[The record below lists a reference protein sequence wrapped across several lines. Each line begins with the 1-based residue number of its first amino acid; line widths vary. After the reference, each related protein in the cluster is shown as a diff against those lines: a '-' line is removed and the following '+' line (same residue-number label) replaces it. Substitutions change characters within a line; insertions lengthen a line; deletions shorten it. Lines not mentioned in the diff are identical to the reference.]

1 VIPPEQLTAA
11 LVRLDPRDWEVLDL
25 SLRRRV
31 PDEALADV
39 LDVDER
45 EVARRRAAA
54 IEKLADDIGV
64 QRGYD
69 LGLVLKA
76 LLDVGTWE
84 AAEAQGAP
92 SAPVAKPPPPEAAPE
107 EEEEEASEPAPA
119 PVPSGGV
126 HRFLVPAVATVAAL
140 VAAGGAAAVV
150 LNGSSDDHAGSAG
163 SGPRAFTP
171 QKGGALAVPFP
182 SDPNVSFRYLT
193 AYVRR
198 PTVLYSS
205 PGGRRRLKISARTEW
220 GSPRVLS
227 VVQQSGRWLGVTVS
241 ELPNGEVGWLPERGA
256 RLGGVTWSIH
266 VDVSK
271 RRLKVRR
278 NGHVVRS
285 TKVAVGSSEHP
296 TPTGRFAVTD
306 RLKVH
311 DGASPYG
318 CCVLALTGHQ
328 RDLPPDWPGGDR
340 LAIHATTD
348 EGSIGHPVSLGCMRL
363 QSSEGRWLI
372 KTIPIGTPVFIH
384 S

>member
-1 VIPPEQLTAA
+1 MIPPEQLTAA

-31 PDEALADV
+31 PDSALADV

-54 IEKLADDIGV
+54 IEKLADDMGV

-69 LGLVLKA
+69 LGEVLKA

-92 SAPVAKPPPPEAAPE
+92 SGPVAKAPRISSE
-107 EEEEEASEPAPA
+107 EQASEA
-119 PVPSGGV
+119 VPWHSRPGGL
-126 HRFLVPAVATVAAL
+126 RRTAVAVVAVVAAL
-140 VAAGGAAAVV
+140 AVAGGAAAVV
-150 LNGSSDDHAGSAG
+150 MNGSSDDGTG
-163 SGPRAFTP
+163 DGDPGPRPFTP
-171 QKGGALAVPFP
+171 QKGGALAQPFP

-205 PGGRRRLKISARTEW
+205 PGGQRKLKIPGRTEW

-227 VVQQSGRWLGVTVS
+227 VVQQSGRWLGVLVP
-241 ELPNGEVGWLPERGA
+241 ELPNGQVAWVPERA
-256 RLGGVTWSIH
+256 ALLGGVIWSLH

-271 RRLKVRR
+271 RRLWVKKSGHLVRKTR
-278 NGHVVRS
+278 I
-285 TKVAVGSSEHP
+285 AVGSPEHP
-296 TPTGRFAVTD
+296 TPSGRFAVTD
-306 RLKVH
+306 KLKVG
-311 DGASPYG
+311 DSGSPYG

-340 LAIHATTD
+340 LAIHATKD
-348 EGSIGHPVSLGCMRL
+348 ESTIGHPVSLGCMRVK
-363 QSSEGRWLI
+363 SSEGRWLI
-372 KTIPIGTPVFIH
+372 GKIPAGTPVFIH
-384 S
+384 R

>member
-31 PDEALADV
+31 PDNALADV

-54 IEKLADDIGV
+54 IEKLADDLGV

-69 LGLVLKA
+69 LGTVLKA
-76 LLDVGTWE
+76 LLDAGTWE
-84 AAEAQGAP
+84 AAERQGAP
-92 SAPVAKPPPPEAAPE
+92 SAPVSKPPPPSGEKQAPE
-107 EEEEEASEPAPA
+107 PAAGPQGQA
-119 PVPSGGV
+119 GLRRVVIGV
-126 HRFLVPAVATVAAL
+126 VAVVAAL
-140 VAAGGAAAVV
+140 AAAGGAAAVV
-150 LNGSSDDHAGSAG
+150 LNVSSDGDGGTGGRA
-163 SGPRAFTP
+163 GPRSFTP
-171 QKGGALAVPFP
+171 QKGGPLAQPFP

-193 AYVRR
+193 AYLRR

-205 PGGRRRLKISARTEW
+205 PGGQRKLKIPGRTEW
-220 GSPRVLS
+220 DSPRVLS
-227 VVQQSGRWLGVTVS
+227 VVQQSGRWLGVLVP
-241 ELPNGEVGWLPERGA
+241 ELPNGEVAWLPERGSK
-256 RLGGVTWSIH
+256 LGGVVWSIH

-278 NGHVVRS
+278 NGHLVRKMK
-285 TKVAVGSSEHP
+285 TAVGSSEHP

-306 RLKVH
+306 KLKVT

-340 LAIHATTD
+340 LAIHATND
-348 EGSIGHPVSLGCMRL
+348 ESTIGHPVSLGCMRVR
-363 QSSEGRWLI
+363 SSRARWLI
-372 KTIPIGTPVFIH
+372 RKIPAGTPVFIH
-384 S
+384 R

>member
-31 PDEALADV
+31 PDSALADV

-64 QRGYD
+64 QRGHD
-69 LGLVLKA
+69 LGEVLKA

-92 SAPVAKPPPPEAAPE
+92 SAPVAKPPQTTSE
-107 EEEEEASEPAPA
+107 EQASEVAAGRPRP
-119 PVPSGGV
+119 GGL
-126 HRFLVPAVATVAAL
+126 RQTAVAVVAVVAAL
-140 VAAGGAAAVV
+140 AVAGGAAAVV
-150 LNGSSDDHAGSAG
+150 MNGSSDDGKGAGDP
-163 SGPRAFTP
+163 GPRPFTP
-171 QKGGALAVPFP
+171 RKGGPLAQPFP

-205 PGGRRRLKISARTEW
+205 PGGRRKLKIPGRTEW

-227 VVQQSGRWLGVTVS
+227 VVQQSGRWLGVLVP
-241 ELPNGEVGWLPERGA
+241 ELPNGQVAWLPERAA
-256 RLGGVTWSIH
+256 RLGGVVWSLH

-271 RRLKVRR
+271 RRLWVKKNCHLVRR
-278 NGHVVRS
+278 MR
-285 TKVAVGSSEHP
+285 VAVGSSEHP
-296 TPTGRFAVTD
+296 TPSGRFAVTD
-306 RLKVH
+306 KLKV
-311 DGASPYG
+311 GTGGSPYG

-340 LAIHATTD
+340 LAIHATKD
-348 EGSIGHPVSLGCMRL
+348 ESTIGHPVSLGCMRVK
-363 QSSEGRWLI
+363 SSEGRWLI
-372 KTIPIGTPVFIH
+372 GNIQAGTPVFIH
-384 S
+384 R

>member
-31 PDEALADV
+31 PDNALADV

-54 IEKLADDIGV
+54 IEKLADDLGV

-69 LGLVLKA
+69 LGAVLKA
-76 LLDVGTWE
+76 LLDTGTWE

-92 SAPVAKPPPPEAAPE
+92 SAPVAKPPPTPKE
-107 EEEEEASEPAPA
+107 EDPEPATGRSRP
-119 PVPSGGV
+119 GGFRRV
-126 HRFLVPAVATVAAL
+126 LIAVAAVVAAL
-140 VAAGGAAAVV
+140 AAAGGAAAVV
-150 LNGSSDDHAGSAG
+150 LNVSSDDGNGTGS
-163 SGPRAFTP
+163 SGPRPFTP
-171 QKGGALAVPFP
+171 QKGGPLAQPFP
-182 SDPNVSFRYLT
+182 SDPDVSFRYLT
-193 AYVRR
+193 ANVRR

-205 PGGRRRLKISARTEW
+205 PGGQRKLKIPGRTEW

-227 VVQQSGRWLGVTVS
+227 VVQQSGRWLGVLVP
-241 ELPNGEVGWLPERGA
+241 ELPNGEVGWLPQREA
-256 RLGGVTWSIH
+256 KLGGVVWSVH

-271 RRLKVRR
+271 RRIKVRKDG
-278 NGHVVRS
+278 NLVRKMR
-285 TKVAVGSSEHP
+285 TAVGSSEHP

-306 RLKVH
+306 KLHV
-311 DGASPYG
+311 DAGGSPYG

-340 LAIHATTD
+340 LAIHATKD
-348 EGSIGHPVSLGCMRL
+348 ESTIGHPVSLGCMRVK
-363 QSSEGRWLI
+363 SSHARWMI
-372 KTIPIGTPVFIH
+372 RKIPAGTPVFIDR
-384 S
+384 